1 MMHKMITMCSRR
13 EIHTYF
19 PSVLY
24 YVKLYNMCIVYT
36 KLVGRGAREK
46 RAKEG
51 RKEAPPAVNES

>member
-1 MMHKMITMCSRR
+1 MSLEAATSSFSLNILNS
-13 EIHTYF
+13 
-19 PSVLY
+19 
-24 YVKLYNMCIVYT
+24 LYNMYIVYT